1 MVKSATELVRWNESL
16 LVSSLKDKSMYLMKL
31 ENNRV
36 YTMEKID
43 IGIRVRDI
51 MQIKND
57 FYLLEDADNPI
68 VWKLSLLI
76 Q

>member
-1 MVKSATELVRWNESL
+1 
-16 LVSSLKDKSMYLMKL
+16 
-31 ENNRV
+31 
-36 YTMEKID
+36 MEKID

-76 Q
+76 